1 MEQQI
6 QDLLQEIANFSATD
20 KPSLESFRLRF
31 ISKKGAV
38 AELFEEL
45 KKLPPD
51 RKKETGRILNELK
64 KTAEA
69 RFAEMTSQLESKQET
84 REEIDFT
91 LPPVPNTIGNLHPLT
106 ITKYRIIEIFE
117 RLGFNVADG
126 PEIEDDWHNFSAL
139 NFPPNHPAREMQDTF
154 FVEKS
159 N

>member
-1 MEQQI
+1 MESRI
-6 QDLLQEIANFSATD
+6 NALLKEVNEFSAAD
-20 KPSLESFRLRF
+20 KPALESFRLKF

-45 KKLPPD
+45 KQLPPD
-51 RKKETGRILNELK
+51 RKKETGRILNDLK

-69 RFAEMTSQLESKQET
+69 RFAEMTSQLESKPEA

-91 LPPVPNTIGNLHPLT
+91 LPPVPNKIGNLHPLT

-126 PEIEDDWHNFSAL
+126 PEIEDDWHNFS
-139 NFPPNHPAREMQDTF
+139 
-154 FVEKS
+154 
-159 N
+159 